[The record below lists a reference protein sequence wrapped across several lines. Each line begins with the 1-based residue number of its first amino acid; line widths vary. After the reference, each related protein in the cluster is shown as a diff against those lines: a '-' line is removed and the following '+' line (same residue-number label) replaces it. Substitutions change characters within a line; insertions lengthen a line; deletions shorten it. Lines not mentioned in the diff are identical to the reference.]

1 MPVPT
6 GPVLTGPVLAV
17 SLPPAVLLQGLIL
30 GLEYGLL
37 ALGLVLVYRT
47 SRVLNFAQGQM
58 GVVGAVLLAKL
69 VEDYGVTYWLAL
81 VAALVVGAL
90 SGAVTELVL
99 RRLYDRPRLIVMV
112 ATIGI
117 EQVLFVLT
125 LLPFVTP
132 KHLFAPFPVP
142 ISTTFRVGPELF
154 LPGDAFGLIV
164 APVVAVG
171 FALFFVRSPLGLAM
185 RAMAE
190 NRDSARLSGIW
201 VRRTSTLAWMLAGL
215 LSAITAILA
224 SPGEANAFTQALGPE
239 LLLRALAA
247 ALIAGMTS
255 FFGAFAAGVAIG
267 VIENVL
273 IWNLHQTTTVELIMF
288 LVLVAALVARVGR
301 LRVGPRDEERSAW
314 SFGAAAARALA
325 GPVRER
331 LRQASLGGALVLAL
345 VLPAFLDN
353 SRTFLFALILVY
365 AVIAV
370 SLTVLTGWAG
380 QLSLGHFAFVAVGAV
395 VTARLAGHVPLV
407 LVVVIAGGISAA
419 VAVLVGLPA
428 LRIRGLYLAVTTLGL
443 ALVMQTAV
451 LNTPCVRLPLTSW
464 HVCTGLPDP
473 ASTFVN
479 RPSFFGLSLT
489 SQAAT
494 YYFVLG
500 VLVVALLAA
509 RTWRDHGLGRDLIA
523 VRDNELAA
531 AAMGIRVTRS
541 KLSAFALSGFLA
553 GVAGVCFAL
562 VTQRFQ
568 AATFDPSQSILVVAM
583 VIIGGLGSLEGA
595 VLGAAYLIGV
605 PAIFGSTTTVQFVT
619 SGVGLTVFILFLP
632 GGLAQLV
639 HRIGDAL
646 AVPRTATRA
655 FSGWLTTAPGTR
667 ASGMTASGMTASGT
681 ASGTTASGTTASGT
695 PAGAVPGAVPEVE
708 PS

>member
-1 MPVPT
+1 M
-6 GPVLTGPVLAV
+6 VLGA
-17 SLPPAVLLQGLIL
+17 SLPPAILLQGLIS

-69 VEDYGVTYWLAL
+69 VEDYHVGYWPAL
-81 VAALVVGAL
+81 VVALVVGAL
-90 SGAVTELVL
+90 SGAATELVL

-112 ATIGI
+112 ATIGV

-125 LLPFVTP
+125 LLPFVAPKRLFTP
-132 KHLFAPFPVP
+132 YPVP
-142 ISTTFRVGPELF
+142 IGTTFRVGPELF

-171 FALFFVRSPLGLAM
+171 FALFFLRSPFGMAM

-190 NRDSARLSGIW
+190 NRDSARLAGIW
-201 VRRTSTLAWMLAGL
+201 VKRTSTLAWMLAGV
-215 LSAITAILA
+215 LSAVTAILA
-224 SPGEANAFTQALGPE
+224 SPDEANAFSQAVGPE

-267 VIENVL
+267 VIQNVL
-273 IWNLHQTTTVELIMF
+273 LWNLHQTSTVELLMF
-288 LVLVAALVARVGR
+288 LVLVVALLARVSR

-314 SFGAAAARALA
+314 SFGAAAARARA
-325 GPVRER
+325 GAVRER
-331 LRQASLGGALVLAL
+331 LRQLAVWGALGLAL

-353 SRTFLFALILVY
+353 SRTFLFARILVFT
-365 AVIAV
+365 VIAV
-370 SLTVLTGWAG
+370 SLTILTGWAG
-380 QLSLGHFAFVAVGAV
+380 QLSLGHFAFVAIGAV

-407 LVVVIAGGISAA
+407 LIVVLAGVISAA
-419 VAVLVGLPA
+419 VAVLVGVPA

-451 LNTPCVRLPLTSW
+451 LDTPCVRLPLTTW

-473 ASTFVN
+473 ASTLVT
-479 RPSFFGLSLT
+479 RPSFFGISLT

-494 YYFVLG
+494 YYFVLA
-500 VLVVALLAA
+500 VLALALVAA
-509 RTWRDHGLGRDLIA
+509 RRWRDHGLGRDLIA
-523 VRDNELAA
+523 VRDNEVGA
-531 AAMGIRVTRS
+531 AAMGIRVTRA

-568 AATFDPSQSILVVAM
+568 AATFDPSQSLLVVAM

-619 SGVGLTVFILFLP
+619 SGVGLTLFILFLP
-632 GGLAQLV
+632 GGLSQLV

-646 AVPRTATRA
+646 AGNAASPRARLRQLPQA
-655 FSGWLTTAPGTR
+655 VASWFTTTP
-667 ASGMTASGMTASGT
+667 
-681 ASGTTASGTTASGT
+681 GT
-695 PAGAVPGAVPEVE
+695 PAP
-708 PS
+708 